1 MADFHETRMGH
12 TFFEGTMPR
21 IAAALAE
28 IAEELKRGYDRHPVH
43 PLETPARTG
52 APQEAIPP
60 KRPLNSFQR
69 LAAASYE
76 DGVFKDLVSSPEDA
90 EGLNAPLFQGIL
102 VQLSTENTR
111 GEKERAVEKLDA
123 MLRALQQVRDT
134 LKSA

>member
-1 MADFHETRMGH
+1 MTGIPCTLSRLLREQ
-12 TFFEGTMPR
+12 
-21 IAAALAE
+21 
-28 IAEELKRGYDRHPVH
+28 VH
-43 PLETPARTG
+43 RERLF
-52 APQEAIPP
+52 PP

-69 LAAASYE
+69 LVAASYE
-76 DGVFKDLVSSPEDA
+76 DGVFKDLVFSLEDA

-111 GEKERAVEKLDA
+111 GEKGRAVEKLDA